1 MKTKVIIVID
11 HPENT
16 SVNDVV
22 ELTLVPWVDSMLT
35 ETPDGWGATITLIK
49 EEQ

>member
-1 MKTKVIIVID
+1 MRTKVIIMID
-11 HPENT
+11 HPDNT

-35 ETPDGWGATITLIK
+35 ETPEGWGATIDIIK
-49 EEQ
+49 EEK